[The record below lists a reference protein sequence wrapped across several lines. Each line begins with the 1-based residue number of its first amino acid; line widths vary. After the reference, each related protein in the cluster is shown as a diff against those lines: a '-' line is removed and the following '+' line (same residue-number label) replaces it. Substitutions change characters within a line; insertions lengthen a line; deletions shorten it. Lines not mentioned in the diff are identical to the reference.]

1 MGFQHGSQCS
11 DGLDYSESQG
21 SCAEVELP
29 PPVGVCRE
37 RESAVWV
44 ACRALVTMG
53 DDVEALCLVKECR
66 ELERDFGTKFTE
78 KLLKDGGDGVSK
90 QHLKEIIFKIGR
102 GSLLAGCA
110 VVDKAPLVAKIC
122 SCIPMHATVDCI
134 SERCRQNRN
143 LTRPPYLVH
152 I

>member
-1 MGFQHGSQCS
+1 MNPEANKVGLQHSSQCS

-37 RESAVWV
+37 RERECGCV
-44 ACRALVTMG
+44 AGLWGDDVEALCLVKECRELER

-78 KLLKDGGDGVSK
+78 KLLKDGGDRVSK
-90 QHLKEIIFKIGR
+90 
-102 GSLLAGCA
+102 
-110 VVDKAPLVAKIC
+110 
-122 SCIPMHATVDCI
+122 
-134 SERCRQNRN
+134 
-143 LTRPPYLVH
+143 
-152 I
+152 